1 MTFVKETDR
10 LRLRELTLGDAEF
23 IVRLLNTPGWLQ
35 FIGDR
40 NVKSIDDANGYLQ
53 KGPLASYKA
62 NGFGLNLVELRNGH
76 PIGMCGLLK
85 RESLECEDIGF
96 AFLPEFSGK
105 GYAHEAASCIV
116 DYASETLGLNR
127 LWAIVTPGNQRS
139 LQLLE
144 KLDFQFKKTIVLPP
158 ETTEILLLER
168 IALGSLIDAH

>member
-1 MTFVKETDR
+1 MKIIAETER
-10 LRLRELTLGDAEF
+10 LTLRELTLNDAEF

-40 NVKSIDDANGYLQ
+40 NVKSIEDAKGYLM
-53 KGPLASYKA
+53 KGPLASYQA
-62 NGFGLNLVELRNGH
+62 NGFGLNLVELKKGVH

-85 RESLECEDIGF
+85 REVLECEDIGF

-105 GYAHEAASCIV
+105 GYAHEAAACIV
-116 DYASETLGLNR
+116 DHARQKLGLSR

-144 KLDFQFKKTIVLPP
+144 KLHFRFKKMIVLPP
-158 ETTEILLLER
+158 ETSEILLLESIPTPSR
-168 IALGSLIDAH
+168 